1 MIEEPVALTIKKNIT
16 RPTPAQIAGFQG
28 VPTGFVVD
36 ALGGTGQLHKSI
48 TPIGDGRDFDCIAAG
63 PALTAGCGP
72 ADILATSAA
81 MKFIQPGDIV
91 IASVDGHQGCAAV
104 GDRLLGMMKNNGAA
118 GFVTDGQ
125 PGITR
130 ELSMSVCRCGAPA

>member
-63 PALTAGCGP
+63 AC
-72 ADILATSAA
+72 
-81 MKFIQPGDIV
+81 
-91 IASVDGHQGCAAV
+91 
-104 GDRLLGMMKNNGAA
+104 
-118 GFVTDGQ
+118 TDGRMRSRRHS
-125 PGITR
+125 GH
-130 ELSMSVCRCGAPA
+130 VCSDEIHSARRHCDRFRRWPSGLCCGR

>member
-81 MKFIQPGDIV
+81 MKFIPW
-91 IASVDGHQGCAAV
+91 
-104 GDRLLGMMKNNGAA
+104 
-118 GFVTDGQ
+118 T
-125 PGITR
+125 
-130 ELSMSVCRCGAPA
+130 